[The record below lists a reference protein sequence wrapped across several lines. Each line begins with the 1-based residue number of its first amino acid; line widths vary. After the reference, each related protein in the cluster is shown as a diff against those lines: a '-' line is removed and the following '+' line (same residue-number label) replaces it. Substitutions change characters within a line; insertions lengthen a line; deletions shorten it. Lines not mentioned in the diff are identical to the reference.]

1 MSGIEESGSSLGKS
15 CVLDGKDR
23 SMVMSSRDRVLTA
36 LSREKPD
43 KVPKYIRFTPEMKVK
58 LHEKIGTD
66 NYEDYFGIEIRRVGF
81 KPAKKL
87 PDFSSYYGE
96 SLPKNTYFDD
106 WGIPFV
112 TGSEGHV
119 KRELYPMATFQ
130 TPQEI
135 LEYPWPDFMS
145 SYRHEHLEKEVQKLH
160 ERGYAVIG
168 RLTETSGGFIFET
181 AWQLRGMDNLFV
193 DFYDNP
199 DFARVL
205 LDKITEINVQV
216 STRFAE
222 AGVDILWLAD
232 DIGIQN
238 TMLMSP
244 AMWRK
249 WLKPRLKRLID
260 SAKRVNPH
268 IHIFYHS
275 DGFIEP
281 VIPELIEIGVDVLNP
296 IQPECMNP
304 VKLKRLYGDELSF
317 FGTIGVQTVMPFG
330 TSKDV
335 RHAVREMIEKVGQ
348 GGGFVIA
355 PTHFVPAEVPWENV
369 QAFFDA
375 VEEFGQY

>member
-1 MSGIEESGSSLGKS
+1 
-15 CVLDGKDR
+15 
-23 SMVMSSRDRVLTA
+23 
-36 LSREKPD
+36 
-43 KVPKYIRFTPEMKVK
+43 MKVK
-58 LHEKIGTD
+58 VRDKIGTD
-66 NYEDYFGIEIRRVGF
+66 NYEDYFDIEIRRVGF
-81 KPAKKL
+81 KPAKRL

-119 KRELYPMATFQ
+119 KRELYPMAAFKAK
-130 TPQEI
+130 EEV

-145 SYRHEHLEKEVQKLH
+145 SYRHEHLEKEVRKLH
-160 ERGYAVIG
+160 DRGYPVIG
-168 RLTETSGGFIFET
+168 RLTETSGGSIFET
-181 AWQLRGMDNLFV
+181 AWQLREMDNLFV

-199 DFARVL
+199 DFGRVL

-222 AGVDILWLAD
+222 AGVDVLWLAD
-232 DIGIQN
+232 DIATQK

-249 WLKPRLKRLID
+249 WLKPRLKHL
-260 SAKRVNPH
+260 
-268 IHIFYHS
+268 
-275 DGFIEP
+275 
-281 VIPELIEIGVDVLNP
+281 
-296 IQPECMNP
+296 
-304 VKLKRLYGDELSF
+304 
-317 FGTIGVQTVMPFG
+317 
-330 TSKDV
+330 
-335 RHAVREMIEKVGQ
+335 IEKVGQ

-375 VEEFGQY
+375 VEEFGRYQ

>member
-1 MSGIEESGSSLGKS
+1 MIP
-15 CVLDGKDR
+15 
-23 SMVMSSRDRVLTA
+23 RDRILTT
-36 LSREKPD
+36 LSRKEPD

-81 KPAKKL
+81 KPTKKL
-87 PDFSSYYGE
+87 PDFLSYYDE

-119 KRELYPMATFQ
+119 KRELYPMATFK

-135 LEYPWPDFMS
+135 LEYPWPDFMA

-160 ERGYAVIG
+160 NRGYAVIG

-193 DFYDNP
+193 DFYDDP

-281 VIPELIEIGVDVLNP
+281 VIPELVEIGVDILNP

-304 VKLKRLYGDELSF
+304 VRLKRLYGDELSF

-335 RHAVREMIEKVGQ
+335 RRAVREMIEKVGQ

-355 PTHFVPAEVPWENV
+355 PTHFVPVEVPWENV

-375 VEEFGQY
+375 VEEFGQYQ